1 MIKLII
7 FDLDGT
13 LLDTSRDIQ
22 NVTNASLKKFGLK
35 EISYE
40 QTLAYVGDGARK
52 LIERA
57 VGSDGNA
64 LNDDVYTDYFYNF
77 VRCDNLCTTLY
88 DGEDE
93 VLTRLSKR
101 GVKFAVITNK
111 PQEAADRVCAQYLE
125 KFGFGRIIGGRD
137 GEPRKP
143 DPSSTSRLIA
153 EYGLEKD
160 EVLFVGD
167 GETDVRTAVN
177 AGIKS
182 VSVLWGFR
190 SRKQLEEAGATR
202 FAENYRELENIV
214 LKF

>member
-1 MIKLII
+1 MVKLII

-35 EISYE
+35 EITYE
-40 QTLAYVGDGARK
+40 QTLAYIGDGARK

-57 VGSDGNA
+57 AGSCDNA
-64 LNDDVYTDYFYNF
+64 LTDEVYSDYMYNF
-77 VRCDNLCTTLY
+77 VRCENLFTALY

-125 KFGFGRIIGGRD
+125 KYGFGRIIGGQD

-143 DPSSTSRLIA
+143 DPGSTLRLIA
-153 EYGLEKD
+153 EYGFEKG

-190 SRKQLEEAGATR
+190 SRKQLEKAGATR